1 MPTLRNVG
9 LLAGAA
15 LLVIQ
20 ATSHAQVA
28 SPPVPPPPAQGPAPA
43 PLYDVTQLP
52 AVRGVVRQFTQTPR
66 GDIDGLIL
74 ADGTEVKT
82 PPHLS
87 SEIAYAIRPGNTVI
101 VHGLR
106 AAALPLVRAIS
117 ITDEATKITISDD
130 GPGPGRRLDAAG
142 GAPTVSS
149 GRVRMPLHGPEGQVD
164 GALLEDGTVLRLPP
178 DAYRAVT
185 ELKPGQTVFAEGPVL
200 TTAFGRVVEV
210 SAMGT
215 TPDRLE
221 PIVPLP
227 PAPPGPPPPRP

>member
-9 LLAGAA
+9 LLAGTA
-15 LLVIQ
+15 LLAVQ
-20 ATSHAQVA
+20 AASHAQVA
-28 SPPVPPPPAQGPAPA
+28 PPAWTPAPA
-43 PLYDVTQLP
+43 PLYDAAQLP

-87 SEIAYAIRPGNTVI
+87 CEIAYTIRPGNTVV

-106 AAALPLVRAIS
+106 AVALPLVRAMS
-117 ITDEATKITISDD
+117 ITNEATKITISDD
-130 GPGPGRRLDAAG
+130 GPGPGRRLDATD
-142 GAPTVSS
+142 GAPTLSS
-149 GRVRMPLHGPEGQVD
+149 GRVRMPLHGPEGEID

-178 DAYRAVT
+178 DAYRAAA

-200 TTAFGRVVEV
+200 TTPFGRVVDV
-210 SAMGT
+210 SAIGT
-215 TPDRLE
+215 GRDRLE
-221 PIVPLP
+221 PIAPPP
-227 PAPPGPPPPRP
+227 PAPPPPPRP